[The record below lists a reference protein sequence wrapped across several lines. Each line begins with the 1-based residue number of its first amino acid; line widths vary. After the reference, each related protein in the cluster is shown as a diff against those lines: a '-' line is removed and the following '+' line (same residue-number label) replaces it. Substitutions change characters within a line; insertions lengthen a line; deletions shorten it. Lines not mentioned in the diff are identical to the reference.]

1 MKLSVSVR
9 IIESSCKTKL
19 NLPMDRFLKAVSD
32 SDAVAVCMRASAAGV
47 KSFPDYRV
55 GLCQSIEDAGLA
67 VSMVTADSDVPLN
80 NDRGP
85 MSLQN
90 IGPSLD
96 VAESLNCDL
105 IRVCLK
111 TKSDIKAAQ
120 KATDEAAERGIR
132 LAHQLHTATIFEE
145 VDQVLSVLKKID
157 RENFGIIY
165 EPANLMVNGQSYGV
179 DTVERLAPHIMNVYV
194 QNHCLNPEGADSLET
209 YCRGEVRFDH
219 LPLWEEGGVDFSEV
233 FKALKK
239 IDYDGY
245 FTIHQAQGVRT
256 PEDAAKYINRCQEF
270 VAQYQ

>member
-1 MKLSVSVR
+1 
-9 IIESSCKTKL
+9 
-19 NLPMDRFLKAVSD
+19 MDRFLKAVSD

-47 KSFPDYRV
+47 KSFPDYRI

-219 LPLWEEGGVDFSEV
+219 LPLWGEGGVDFSEV